1 MIVLPKKL
9 ARLHEDDLD
18 KAQQRL
24 IFRGIMVSMS
34 LVKPKSRRIY
44 ELDLLRG
51 FFIVVIILDHLQF
64 WPSPLQYITGQ
75 GKLWVSAAEGFFL
88 ISGLLIGYLRIYKA
102 WSVPLHD
109 IAQKLASR
117 ALLLYLWCV
126 GITFAVVGLTVLLPG
141 NDGLLPKLP
150 DYTQVTSLPVYIW
163 SVVSTQ
169 YVSDWIYFLRLY
181 TIMLLIT
188 PVFIWL
194 IRKGWWYVALG
205 LSLGVYA
212 ISLTF
217 GINEGAMQWQI
228 LFFGAAF
235 VGWKFETILAW
246 LRAHQTLRNEL
257 IISLITLTIATM
269 VASYFFVH
277 GWGIVEAPSTSISRD
292 AYVSIRAN
300 IDPLFSNN
308 PMVPLRIGL
317 AFVWFFGLLAL
328 FHVAKR
334 PLQRWVGWLLLPFG
348 QQSLSI
354 YCLQAIVL
362 TIFLSFVTVTT
373 HFWLNGLVG
382 MAVVVA
388 IWAIMRIPLVQRLL
402 PK

>member
-1 MIVLPKKL
+1 
-9 ARLHEDDLD
+9 
-18 KAQQRL
+18 
-24 IFRGIMVSMS
+24 MS
-34 LVKPKSRRIY
+34 LEKSKPKSRRIY

-102 WSVPLHD
+102 WNVPLRD

-117 ALLLYLWCV
+117 AFLLYLWCV
-126 GITFAVVGLTVLLPG
+126 GITFAVVGLTILLPG
-141 NDGLLPKLP
+141 DDSLLPKLP
-150 DYTQVTSLPVYIW
+150 DSSQLASLPIYIW
-163 SVVSTQ
+163 NVISTQ
-169 YVSDWIYFLRLY
+169 YASDWIYFLRLY
-181 TIMLLIT
+181 AIMLLVT
-188 PVFIWL
+188 PAFIWL
-194 IRKGWWYVALG
+194 IRKGWWYIALG
-205 LSLGVYA
+205 ISLGVYA
-212 ISLTF
+212 TSLVF

-235 VGWKFETILAW
+235 IGWKLETILAW
-246 LRAHQTLRNEL
+246 LRAHQMLRKGL
-257 IISLITLTIATM
+257 IASLIAVTLTTM

-277 GWGIVEAPSTSISRD
+277 GWGIVESPSTSISRD

-300 IDPLFSNN
+300 VDPLFSNN

-334 PLQRWVGWLLLPFG
+334 HILRLLGWLLMPFG

-354 YCLQAIVL
+354 YCLQAILL
-362 TIFLSFVTVTT
+362 TIFLSYVSVTDS
-373 HFWLNGLVG
+373 FWLNGVVG
-382 MAVVVA
+382 VTVVVG